1 MASELE
7 KVVAEMRAEIANGD
21 GERVQ
26 AYMVEQWADRLAALD
41 GGWRPIEEAP
51 RDRAVSVW
59 NPEWTGGPEMCRYN
73 ERWREWEQTA
83 DGAFIEPAPTLFYDL
98 PTPPEGAKP

>member
-26 AYMVEQWADRLAALD
+26 AYMVGRWADRLAALD
-41 GGWRPIEEAP
+41 GGWRPIGEVTELRGRHLFLLEVGDKRRLFLGDQNCWP
-51 RDRAVSVW
+51 SIY
-59 NPEWTGGPEMCRYN
+59 T
-73 ERWREWEQTA
+73 
-83 DGAFIEPAPTLFYDL
+83 PTHYLRIPPL
-98 PTPPEGAKP
+98 PTPPAGA